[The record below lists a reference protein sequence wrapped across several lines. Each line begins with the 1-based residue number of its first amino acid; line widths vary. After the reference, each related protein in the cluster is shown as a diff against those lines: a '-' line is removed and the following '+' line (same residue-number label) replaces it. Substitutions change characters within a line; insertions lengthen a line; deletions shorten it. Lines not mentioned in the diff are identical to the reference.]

1 MSESSGRVDRVK
13 QLCRRLGP
21 FIGKK
26 ADTIF
31 LAYLG
36 EDKTGKEQIENYL
49 EGLCAQHLEHGLQDA
64 GSPLVPPEAASA
76 DGAYRLGT
84 VVYAEKDLYPFG
96 LRESEWI
103 QHIGVFGR
111 TGAGKTN
118 LGYLILEQ
126 LQKHK
131 KPFLVFDWKRTYRD
145 LTALPGFQDICVFTP
160 GRETAPLTF
169 NPLIPP
175 AGTPAKTWLKKIIEV
190 IAHAYMLGNG
200 VLYLLQES
208 VNAVYERFGL
218 YSGRIERYPTI
229 RDVLEE
235 AKKRDAKGREAG
247 WLASALR
254 ALASMCF
261 GDMDRVVN
269 AGLNHHLADLLEKP
283 VILELDALTQSD
295 KVFFIQAVLLWI
307 HHYRMTDGQR
317 ETFKHA
323 ILVEEAHHVLSGER
337 RSLVGGQ
344 SVMEITFREIREFG
358 ESIIILDQHPSQV
371 SVPALGNT
379 YTTFC
384 LNLKHS
390 KDVSAMGQCMLMK
403 GEEKDILGSLEVGQ
417 AVVKLQG
424 RAPKPFLIKIPP
436 FPIPKGVVSDAE
448 IAEKMAS
455 FVGIRPGNRTSGV
468 VLRENRLA
476 ARTAAPMTFP
486 PARPTNPD
494 LLFLQ
499 DVLSHP
505 ESGIAGRYKRL
516 GISVRQG
523 QKLKVRLVEEGFIL
537 ETLETTRTGSIR
549 VVRLTEKG
557 EGRVQEANEM
567 DDDTLEKTG

>member
-1 MSESSGRVDRVK
+1 MTEFSGRVDQVREI
-13 QLCRRLGP
+13 CRRLAPILGD
-21 FIGKK
+21 K
-26 ADTIF
+26 AGEIF
-31 LAYLG
+31 RAYLA
-36 EDKTGKEQIENYL
+36 EDKTGKEQIQTYL
-49 EGLCAQHLEHGLQDA
+49 EALAAESLGEGIEPSTDI
-64 GSPLVPPEAASA
+64 LVPPKASEAA
-76 DGAYRLGT
+76 GAYPLGS
-84 VVYAEKDLYPFG
+84 VIYAGRDMHPYG
-96 LRESEWI
+96 VRENEWI
-103 QHIGVFGR
+103 QHVGIFGR

-208 VNAVYERFGL
+208 VDAVYERFGL

-229 RDVLEE
+229 RDVLDE
-235 AKKRDAKGREAG
+235 AKRRDAKGREAG
-247 WLASALR
+247 WLASTLR

-269 AGLNHHLADLLEKP
+269 AGLNQHLADLLEKP

-455 FVGIRPGNRTSGV
+455 FVGIRPENRASV
-468 VLRENRLA
+468 VFFRENRPV
-476 ARTAAPMTFP
+476 ARTAVPMTFP
-486 PARPTNPD
+486 PARPTNHD

-499 DVLSHP
+499 DVFSHP

-549 VVRLTEKG
+549 VIRLTEKG
-557 EGRVQEANEM
+557 EGRVQEANDL
-567 DDDTLEKTG
+567 DDEELQEEG